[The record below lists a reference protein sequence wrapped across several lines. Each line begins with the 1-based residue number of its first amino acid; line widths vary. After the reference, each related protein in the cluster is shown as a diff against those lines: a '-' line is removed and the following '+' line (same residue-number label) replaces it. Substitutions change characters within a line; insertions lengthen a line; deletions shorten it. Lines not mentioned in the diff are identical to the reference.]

1 MHFFKKHFILCAS
14 FFHGLVD
21 KKKIEPN
28 ASKIG
33 IYIYIYLFIV
43 SFSFLSLP
51 GSSISRGPSK
61 KITKLHG
68 FVDMVRMIL
77 RFDELIKFK
86 FRFSQNFPQV
96 GLYSLK

>member
-33 IYIYIYLFIV
+33 IYIYLFIYSFIFL
-43 SFSFLSLP
+43 SFS
-51 GSSISRGPSK
+51 SR
-61 KITKLHG
+61 KLNLT
-68 FVDMVRMIL
+68 RA
-77 RFDELIKFK
+77 
-86 FRFSQNFPQV
+86 
-96 GLYSLK
+96 LKRK